1 MYKKISVSQAHKE
14 NIYAELINDDDDS
27 VPFAKSS
34 WEGAIYVLTSS
45 EAQSRPNTVIGSV
58 LMEGQSVY
66 IYDGDINKAIPSIEY
81 TGNLFDVPVYTE
93 VENLIRKGEPALARM
108 TKEGIEVKKNL
119 TLDEFFK
126 YISGEI
132 NSSTSQQKK
141 LVMEILAAQGY
152 TMDELKSMITS
163 VEKAKDFLYLH
174 ELSHIL
180 NKDLEYVNTVGTT
193 SREMLMLEVRAT
205 REA

>member
-1 MYKKISVSQAHKE
+1 MPEDI
-14 NIYAELINDDDDS
+14 AEYDQHL
-27 VPFAKSS
+27 
-34 WEGAIYVLTSS
+34 
-45 EAQSRPNTVIGSV
+45 IGSTIFEV
-58 LMEGQSVY
+58 EYEDNNNVIICNSKDFGKQAETYFGYILNEGKSVY
-66 IYDGDINKAIPSIEY
+66 IYDGDVTKMNPSIEY
-81 TGNLFDVPVYTE
+81 TGNLFDAPVYTE
-93 VENLIRKGEPALARM
+93 VENLTRKGEPALARM

-141 LVMEILAAQGY
+141 LVMEILAEQGY
-152 TMDELKSMITS
+152 TMDELKSMITTA
-163 VEKAKDFLYLH
+163 EKAKEFLYLH

-193 SREMLMLEVRAT
+193 SREMIMLEVRAT
-205 REA
+205 KEA